1 MSVFLQLLINGLIA
15 GSIYSLVAAG
25 FSLTYSVNKFMNFAH
40 GAMIAFSGYMMFNF
54 FSKYRQGFVLAFLLA
69 ILCTAALGLAADF
82 LVYRQLRKRKASTTI
97 QLIASLALLTMINS
111 CILLFFSSD
120 VRSIK
125 IANPVYIVMDARIT
139 MVQAVIILTAILMM
153 AVLWL
158 VAFKTKI
165 GKAMRAI
172 SDNKEVAQTVG
183 INPEKIYLS
192 CALISS
198 VLAGIGGGLIGI
210 EQNLYPQMGVM
221 LIVKGFAATVM
232 GGLGLIQG
240 TIFGSYLLG
249 MVENFGIWYLPS
261 GYKDAISF
269 VLLFLFLLFR
279 PYGIFGKKRREDVA

>member
-1 MSVFLQLLINGLIA
+1 
-15 GSIYSLVAAG
+15 
-25 FSLTYSVNKFMNFAH
+25 
-40 GAMIAFSGYMMFNF
+40 
-54 FSKYRQGFVLAFLLA
+54 
-69 ILCTAALGLAADF
+69 
-82 LVYRQLRKRKASTTI
+82 
-97 QLIASLALLTMINS
+97 MINS

-198 VLAGIGGGLIGI
+198 VLAGIGGVLIGI